1 MKALLAVEDVRM
13 LYPARPDAWGRPKAW
28 LHAVD
33 GVSLRVDAGEVVGLV
48 GESGCGKSTLGRIVA
63 GLEKPTRG
71 VVRWDGLDVT
81 GRAGTPGL
89 QMVFQDSSG
98 ALDPRWTVAQIVA
111 EPWLARGRRMSRAEL
126 RQEAAALLA
135 EVGLDEGALDRFP
148 HAFSGGQRQRIGIAR
163 ALAARPRMLV
173 CDEVVSALDVSV
185 QALVVNLLARL
196 RVERGLAMVFISH
209 DLAVVEHLSQR
220 IVVMYLGRL
229 VEEGPSRDVC
239 SRPLHPYT
247 QALLA
252 AVPEPGRPRSR
263 APVQGEAPSPLAP
276 PTGCPFHPRC
286 PLASARCRA
295 EMPAWREPSPGRWVA
310 CHEAAADVS
319 QRGP

>member
-1 MKALLAVEDVRM
+1 
-13 LYPARPDAWGRPKAW
+13 
-28 LHAVD
+28 
-33 GVSLRVDAGEVVGLV
+33 
-48 GESGCGKSTLGRIVA
+48 LGRIVA

-196 RVERGLAMVFISH
+196 RAERGLAMVFISH

-263 APVQGEAPSPLAP
+263 APVQGEAPSPLSP
-276 PTGCPFHPRC
+276 PPGCPFHPRC
-286 PLASARCRA
+286 PLASSRCR
-295 EMPAWREPSPGRWVA
+295 EERPAWRESSPGRWVA
-310 CHEAAADVS
+310 CHEAAGDVS